1 MIIYVLDSSALL
13 RYVEGEAGADRIEEI
28 LRACVSGRVEVCIS
42 AMQWGEIAGR
52 LRQRFGESDE
62 MRILSGLLPS
72 EARIVPVS
80 GERAVLAANLKIDRK
95 IAYADAFALELA
107 MDSPDHVLVTADY
120 GFKAVDNLARI
131 EFLPAK

>member
-1 MIIYVLDSSALL
+1 MAYI
-13 RYVEGEAGADRIEEI
+13 
-28 LRACVSGRVEVCIS
+28 SGQAEVCIS

-120 GFKAVDNLARI
+120 GFKAVADLAQI

>member
-95 IAYADAFALELA
+95 IAYADAF
-107 MDSPDHVLVTADY
+107 
-120 GFKAVDNLARI
+120 
-131 EFLPAK
+131 